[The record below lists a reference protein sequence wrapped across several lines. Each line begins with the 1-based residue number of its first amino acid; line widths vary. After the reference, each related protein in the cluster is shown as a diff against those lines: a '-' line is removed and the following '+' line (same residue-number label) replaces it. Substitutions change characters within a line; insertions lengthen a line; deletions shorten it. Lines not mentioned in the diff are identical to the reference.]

1 MVIWVLIAWFAAGSH
16 LLAQF
21 PQPRIRVGQ
30 EERAF
35 RVLEI
40 SPGSYASLS
49 LSCVGSHCVVTVN
62 SSNSQIPGVI
72 DFSGADRTIVAKVG
86 TTPPA
91 TCSVGEWFFD
101 TDELAGANL
110 KICVAQNTWQNLTTT
125 YIPAYTVATLPSPG
139 VEGRVA
145 VVTDASV
152 SGSCTVGNGTA
163 LALCR
168 DSGSA
173 WVPLGDGGSGG
184 GGGGGSA
191 TSYISIPAAICQ
203 LGAAS
208 TSLVMTASGYPN
220 PVCVSGTNQ
229 TYGALEFTRS
239 GTQAIQGQFR
249 LAGTISTIDLILGW
263 RSIETTGN
271 MVWNVQTACIGDGEA
286 SDISWNTAQSIVD
299 ETKPTAFQHNIAS
312 LTGVTITGCS
322 TGKTLFWRI
331 FRDPS
336 NPGDTLNGP
345 AHLINILW
353 VINR

>member
-1 MVIWVLIAWFAAGSH
+1 M
-16 LLAQF
+16 
-21 PQPRIRVGQ
+21 
-30 EERAF
+30 
-35 RVLEI
+35 
-40 SPGSYASLS
+40 
-49 LSCVGSHCVVTVN
+49 
-62 SSNSQIPGVI
+62 
-72 DFSGADRTIVAKVG
+72 
-86 TTPPA
+86 
-91 TCSVGEWFFD
+91 
-101 TDELAGANL
+101 
-110 KICVAQNTWQNLTTT
+110 
-125 YIPAYTVATLPSPG
+125 
-139 VEGRVA
+139 A